1 MVAGHVASLVRRV
14 AGVVTR
20 RACACA
26 MAAVIAAGTAVC
38 APALSQINQLPPQAR
53 GLEIDEK
60 VGQPLPLELAF
71 TNSEG
76 KLVQLREYFSDNKPA
91 IVALVYYDCPVVC
104 DVLMQKLAETLNDL
118 DLTVGEDFRVL
129 LFSFDPTET
138 VAQAAGLK
146 AMYLAGYNR
155 EVTPEVAAGWQ
166 FHVDE
171 TSATRQLANSM
182 GFPYRLLDDGEYS
195 HPVALFILTPE
206 GVQSRNIYGFNYPA
220 RDVKLALIDASGGK
234 LARSIGDRI
243 LAFCYMYD
251 PQAGA
256 YTLQAMRVMQ
266 VAGGITVVSLGTL
279 IGLLFLGERLRRRL
293 IQTSG
298 KPEAIG
304 PGMVT
309 TAGAASGVRA

>member
-1 MVAGHVASLVRRV
+1 VALA
-14 AGVVTR
+14 AGVLVST
-20 RACACA
+20 
-26 MAAVIAAGTAVC
+26 
-38 APALSQINQLPPQAR
+38 PALAQINQLPPQAR

-104 DVLMQKLAETLNDL
+104 DVMLQKIAETLNDL
-118 DLTVGEDFRVL
+118 DLTVGKDFRVL
-129 LFSFDPTET
+129 IFSFDPTET
-138 VAQAAGLK
+138 VAQAAGLR

-166 FHVDE
+166 FHVTD

-195 HPVALFILTPE
+195 HPVALFIVSPE

-220 RDVKLALIDASGGK
+220 RDVKLSLIDASGGK

-243 LAFCYMYD
+243 MAFCYMYD

-279 IGLLFLGERLRRRL
+279 IGLLFLGERIRRRL
-293 IQTSG
+293 MQSSG
-298 KPEAIG
+298 NSSGAAGAGG
-304 PGMVT
+304 PTIVT